1 MSLIFSRLDVV
12 IFVNS
17 HNSHFADLFFKYFTY
32 LGHGA
37 LLGVLLIYMFFK
49 NKKYF
54 YITIFS
60 SILTFIIVRL
70 LKLFVFA
77 ERPIT
82 YFKYSCP
89 TDYNFHFVEG
99 VKIASY
105 RSFPSG
111 HTATAF
117 LLFFLMTI
125 FFAKQKPIVQLVF
138 FIFALL
144 VGYSRLY
151 LFEHFLIDVAA
162 GAFVAVLSVIIS
174 IFFVKKFLKNTE
186 ENGFFKIS

>member
-1 MSLIFSRLDVV
+1 MSLIFSRLDIEVF
-12 IFVNS
+12 INS
-17 HNSHFADLFFKYFTY
+17 HNSHFADLFFKYITY

-37 LLGVLLIYMFFK
+37 LLGILLIFTVFK
-49 NKKYF
+49 SKKFF

-60 SILTFIIVRL
+60 SILTFIFVRL

-89 TDYNFHFVEG
+89 TDYGFHFVEG

-117 LLFFLMTI
+117 LLFFLMSV
-125 FFAKQKPIVQLVF
+125 FFAKQKPFLQIIF
-138 FIFALL
+138 FVLAFI

-151 LFEHFLIDVAA
+151 LFQHFLLDVGT
-162 GAFVAVLSVIIS
+162 GAFIAIFSVILS
-174 IFFVKKFLKNTE
+174 IFFVNKFLKNTE
-186 ENGFFKIS
+186 ENGFIKIS